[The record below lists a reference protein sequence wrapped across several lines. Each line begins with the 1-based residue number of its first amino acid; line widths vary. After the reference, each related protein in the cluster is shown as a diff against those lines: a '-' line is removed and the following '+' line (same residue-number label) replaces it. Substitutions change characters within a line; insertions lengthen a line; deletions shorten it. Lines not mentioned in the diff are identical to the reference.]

1 MEWYHGKR
9 NRKTPIS
16 PNVMEWYHG
25 KRNRKTP
32 IFLRKIS
39 WNGIMVKG
47 IEKHRSLIDPFSTWD
62 RLETLESEVYKRQIL
77 TSKVNPAL
85 KDDLTYDIT

>member
-1 MEWYHGKR
+1 MVKGIEKHQ
-9 NRKTPIS
+9 S
-16 PNVMEWYHG
+16 
-25 KRNRKTP
+25 
-32 IFLRKIS
+32 FSIS

-85 KDDLTYDIT
+85 KDDLTYNIGNSNEAERAN